1 MCLLHFRTRPAG
13 VSTNEEILLRV
24 LPALAGETVSG
35 ASVLLGSDSSTSYGG
50 SVKTRPSSAAR
61 PSLPYRT
68 SKLFLA
74 SLFQGAATG
83 MNDSSENVGQD
94 GILSHAFSSFPGEF
108 CELVY
113 DSSRIE
119 DRELNTQILDPRF
132 SIFDPRS
139 SILDPRSSILTHTL
153 APPSDPP
160 SPLAAP
166 ESNRPRAQLSQATA
180 RWPQR
185 LPGR

>member
-68 SKLFLA
+68 SKLFLP

-83 MNDSSENVGQD
+83 MNDSSEKVWGR
-94 GILSHAFSSFPGEF
+94 FPTCLTRLQRAGWKPAPHF
-108 CELVY
+108 FIV
-113 DSSRIE
+113 SGRRSRHE
-119 DRELNTQILDPRF
+119 
-132 SIFDPRS
+132 
-139 SILDPRSSILTHTL
+139 
-153 APPSDPP
+153 
-160 SPLAAP
+160 
-166 ESNRPRAQLSQATA
+166 
-180 RWPQR
+180 R
-185 LPGR
+185 LLRK